1 MALKRRHSLR
11 HFGTHVRTGPAKRAA
26 GAVESFRRALRFRV
40 RAVIAP
46 IPSEAAIAAE
56 RTAAFLASSIASL
69 LARAGSS
76 LIANLWLAAGL

>member
-1 MALKRRHSLR
+1 
-11 HFGTHVRTGPAKRAA
+11 VPTGPAKRAA

-46 IPSEAAIAAE
+46 TPSEAAIAAE

-69 LARAGSS
+69 LASAGEPSHCELMAGSGP
-76 LIANLWLAAGL
+76 LNGLGVGNEE